1 MGTAGRIG
9 RMSFPRRPIVL
20 AVAVLLFGLR
30 AAAADDPKPAEK
42 APKAAKAAAAKTEAI
57 AWRPVWIDAVE
68 EAAERNILLFL
79 HSHAST

>member
-1 MGTAGRIG
+1 MRL
-9 RMSFPRRPIVL
+9 PRRPILL
-20 AVAVLLFGLR
+20 AAAALLLGLR
-30 AAAADDPKPAEK
+30 PAAADDAKPAAE
-42 APKAAKAAAAKTEAI
+42 PKAAKAKDSRDAKEAI